1 MNVSIP
7 VYHHRRP
14 PVRLRVRATVGAA
27 SNRGT
32 CGTRGAPS
40 QGLHQPGDSLHP
52 TWRAEGDLGA
62 KRNPQKS
69 LHHESVFG
77 RLDMIGHTLARQ
89 TRILR
94 PCSIPGCSELTSG
107 GPCEQHR
114 RARQREHDERRG
126 SSRDRGYDAD
136 HRRLRVLC
144 FQRDGWRCVDCGW
157 EPDIVADFRRFELGE
172 PPTDRVLAELSDSH
186 NRGERHLH
194 ADHQIPIAER
204 PDLRLDLDN
213 LRTRCDSCHR
223 AKTQRECIGTGRP
236 VK

>member
-1 MNVSIP
+1 
-7 VYHHRRP
+7 
-14 PVRLRVRATVGAA
+14 
-27 SNRGT
+27 
-32 CGTRGAPS
+32 
-40 QGLHQPGDSLHP
+40 
-52 TWRAEGDLGA
+52 
-62 KRNPQKS
+62 
-69 LHHESVFG
+69 
-77 RLDMIGHTLARQ
+77 MIGQTLARQ

-94 PCSIPGCSELTSG
+94 PCPIPGCSELTSG

-157 EPDIVADFRRFELGE
+157 EPDIVADFRRFELGD
-172 PPTDRVLAELSDSH
+172 PPTDKVLAELRDSH
-186 NRGERHLH
+186 NRGDRHLH

-213 LRTRCDSCHR
+213 LRTRCDGCHR
-223 AKTQRECIGTGRP
+223 AKTQRECTGTGRP
-236 VK
+236 VKELGPFIAEPLAPAAQRGAGFEVFLAGSRTADPPHFGASHNVPVAE